1 MRIGVFNDGLGHLSR
16 VDAFRWCAEQEIPAI
31 EMGVGGWRNSD
42 HLDLDALLRDP
53 ADRDRLTGELAE
65 HGLTLACINAAGNP
79 LHPDPEVGERHRAL
93 LRGAVELAAL
103 LRVDRVVTMSGCPGG
118 PDGGTTP
125 VFGPWA
131 LNPDCES
138 LWNWQWEHRLE
149 PFWREFGVWARRAAP
164 GVMICLELHPGAAAY
179 SPGSFLPLREAAGP
193 NVGINLDPSHF
204 WWQGIDP
211 LLVIEELGGC
221 IGFAH
226 GKDTLIHPDRVR
238 RDGVIDFRH
247 PVDPSVTPWHFAVVG
262 DGHDTDV
269 WAGLLAALTGV
280 GYNGVVSIEHE
291 DPRLAPEEGI
301 ARSVATLRAAQ
312 RLAEARAA

>member
-1 MRIGVFNDGLGHLSR
+1 
-16 VDAFRWCAEQEIPAI
+16 
-31 EMGVGGWRNSD
+31 
-42 HLDLDALLRDP
+42 
-53 ADRDRLTGELAE
+53 
-65 HGLTLACINAAGNP
+65 
-79 LHPDPEVGERHRAL
+79 ERHRAL

-149 PFWREFGVWARRAAP
+149 PFWREFGGWARRAAP

-247 PVDPSVTPWHFAVVG
+247 PVDPAVTPWHFAVVG

-269 WAGLLAALTGV
+269 WAGLLAALTGA
-280 GYNGVVSIEHE
+280 GYDGVVSIEHE

-301 ARSVATLRAAQ
+301 ARSVATLRAAL